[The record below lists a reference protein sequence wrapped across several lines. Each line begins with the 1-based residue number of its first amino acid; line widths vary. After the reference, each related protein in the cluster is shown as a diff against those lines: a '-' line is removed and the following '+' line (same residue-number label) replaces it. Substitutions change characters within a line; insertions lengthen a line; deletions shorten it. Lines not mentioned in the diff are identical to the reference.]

1 MVGIVLTLVAVL
13 LVIVLAFCHSDDEAP
28 KGERLT
34 DTLVRAAFRN
44 PKNRR

>member
-13 LVIVLAFCHSDDEAP
+13 LVIVLAFCNSDDEVSR
-28 KGERLT
+28 GERMT

-44 PKNRR
+44 SKNRR